1 MATYER
7 DRHQNP
13 DREQENNRPNQP
25 FEYNRD
31 IDSDFPI
38 FNFSRSYERDR
49 MRSAR
54 TFRANDDRDDS
65 FDDYRYE
72 PHAYM
77 SSVRPYEGLVGELSP
92 IRRGKYDGRGPEGY
106 TRSDARIYD
115 DVNDH
120 LTQHSYIDTTEIT
133 VSVKDGEVTLE
144 GTVPDRDQKAYAQ
157 EVAADVHGVNHII
170 NRLKIQKP
178 RNDLTENKQ

>member
-7 DRHQNP
+7 DHHQTR
-13 DREQENNRPNQP
+13 DWEQENNRPNRP

-31 IDSDFPI
+31 FDSDFPI

-49 MRSAR
+49 LRSGR
-54 TFRANDDRDDS
+54 GFRANDDQDDS
-65 FDDYRYE
+65 SDDYRYE

-92 IRRGKYDGRGPEGY
+92 YRRGPEGY
-106 TRSDARIYD
+106 TRSDERIYD

-120 LTQHSYIDTTEIT
+120 LTQHSYIDATEIT

-144 GTVPDRDQKAYAQ
+144 GTVPDRDQKAYAE
-157 EVAADVHGVNHII
+157 EVAADVHGVNNVI

-178 RNDLTENKQ
+178 RNELTENTTGKQ